1 MIVWSSETIHH
12 HSGSPNSQRH
22 TRAPLSYP
30 TLAPLRFPPEGC
42 TSRMHVRGQTLGR
55 SLWWWMGTPSLL
67 LLLLLTP
74 GPSSSLCLLPTYNMS
89 LFSAAV
95 AFFGRMHV
103 RWCGHPIAVVCLR
116 RDTNHDTFH
125 RHHQQTAVPSAYR
138 VLIALL
144 TSKVAHH
151 TPSYMR
157 ISKL

>member
-1 MIVWSSETIHH
+1 MIHH
-12 HSGSPNSQRH
+12 HSSPNSQRH

-67 LLLLLTP
+67 LLLTP
-74 GPSSSLCLLPTYNMS
+74 GPSSSLCLFPTYVFVLGCRLIFRS
-89 LFSAAV
+89 HA
-95 AFFGRMHV
+95 R
-103 RWCGHPIAVVCLR
+103 AVVWSSDCGCLLR
-116 RDTNHDTFH
+116 RDDNHDTFH